1 MPHGLK
7 DFKTRCGCVPFPAGT
22 DQSAVG
28 DPVGQEALME
38 HGRDALQGS
47 LLRCTLSA
55 GTDQGSTCDPVWQD
69 ALTQHSLEE
78 LPGSQRQRSRCA
90 RPDQAL

>member
-1 MPHGLK
+1 
-7 DFKTRCGCVPFPAGT
+7 
-22 DQSAVG
+22 
-28 DPVGQEALME
+28 ME

-55 GTDQGSTCDPVWQD
+55 GTDQGSTCDPVWQE